1 MKRIIISYDGN
12 FFLNRVADLV
22 SDTVEI
28 TLIQNFVPGRLT
40 GWIIR
45 LYDFL
50 FSKKSYENKLAR
62 KVRSKSVKSHSV
74 TINDIFR
81 RLLQVLNVS
90 NDVRETLGALSFGFL
105 SRLWIKSED
114 VFHVRSGYGQGGA
127 IKLARKR
134 KMRIIVDH
142 SIAHNKEMDSILRPE
157 YLRHGLNVAMGSETH
172 FWNIVEKDCNSAD
185 VLLVNSDYVKETF
198 IAHGYPADKIRVIYL
213 GVREDWLEKKANYEL
228 KDGVLKLLFVGGF
241 GIRKGAEYILRALPL
256 LEEKNVKFR
265 IDVIGGNQELKNI
278 ISKYDKKKRIN
289 FLGMVPYDRLI
300 NYYIAADAFLFPSLC
315 EGGTRAGME
324 AMGVGL
330 PVIMTENCGC
340 PVVNEGNGLIV
351 PIKDERAIANAVEKL
366 YSSISLREKLGKNA
380 SDLIKKEYTWE
391 RYKYNLISLY
401 NDC

>member
-28 TLIQNFVPGRLT
+28 TLIQNYVPGRLT

-50 FSKKSYENKLAR
+50 LSKKSYENKMAR
-62 KVRSKSVKSHSV
+62 KARSKSVTSHSV
-74 TINDIFR
+74 TINDILR
-81 RLLQVLNVS
+81 RLMQVLKVNS
-90 NDVRETLGALSFGFL
+90 DIRETLGALLFGFL
-105 SRLWIKSED
+105 SRLWIKNGD

-157 YLRHGLNVAMGSETH
+157 YLKHGKNIVMGSETR

-198 IAHGYPADKIRVIYL
+198 IAYGYPSSKIRVIYL
-213 GVREDWLEKKANYEL
+213 GVREDWLGKKVSYEL
-228 KDGVLKLLFVGGF
+228 RDGVLKLLFVGGF

-256 LEEKNVKFR
+256 LEEKNVNFR
-265 IDVIGGNQELKNI
+265 IDVIGGYQEFKNI
-278 ISKYDKKKRIN
+278 ISKYDKKNRIK
-289 FLGMVPYDRLI
+289 FHGIVPYDQLI

-330 PVIMTENCGC
+330 PVIMTKNCGC
-340 PVVNEGNGLIV
+340 PVENEENGLLV
-351 PIKDERAIANAVEKL
+351 PIKNEKAIANAIEKL

-380 SDLIKKEYTWE
+380 SYLIKKEYTWE